1 MKANASKRKEMK
13 AKGLSFPFFWFS
25 EPWLFSELR
34 AIQIKKLAP
43 LLGSARNAQNACLVP
58 SPLTSQCLGRAFR
71 RQGKI

>member
-13 AKGLSFPFFWFS
+13 AKGLSFYFS
-25 EPWLFSELR
+25 ESGLFNGLR